1 MKLFS
6 LIRAQFSRG
15 YLREAL
21 LGMQLAVMLCL
32 MAPIMSDVAELMS
45 INRLASQM
53 TSPAFFFQA
62 SSRYL
67 VPDDMELAEYTE
79 MLERVENLA
88 EVEAVGRMAVGTTGI
103 DGVSTAIRFYNDALL
118 SRVRLPVRQKQEIS
132 LVAGQVAV
140 LIDAKMAQRYP
151 VGTVIQTVDVYF
163 PISCTHQ
170 TMEMVVVGVM
180 ETDGY
185 FYAFMGGASQVSLN
199 ALGARNDGTAYNMV
213 ALQGFSQAPVQ
224 DVAASCLLF
233 VDRENESICDAVNTT
248 VSGDGLAVTISSMKQ
263 NSLREVVSQQP
274 MIFLAALLMTLLCV
288 TGIITYVWL
297 TMQDFMGRFG
307 MYFTCGMTRGR
318 GLAVLLGVHLLPM
331 LLGISAALVALNL
344 MKLGVTGEGITLS
357 LLLMV
362 PQVVFCLV
370 IIALR
375 FQTAEPILQ
384 LRRGE

>member
-1 MKLFS
+1 
-6 LIRAQFSRG
+6 
-15 YLREAL
+15 
-21 LGMQLAVMLCL
+21 MQLAVMLCL

-53 TSPAFFFQA
+53 TSPALFFQA

-307 MYFTCGMTRGR
+307 MYFICGMTRGR

>member
-151 VGTVIQTVDVYF
+151 VGTVIQTVDV
-163 PISCTHQ
+163 
-170 TMEMVVVGVM
+170 VGVM

-307 MYFTCGMTRGR
+307 MYFICGMTRGR